1 MSAPRVKT
9 LDRVVV
15 IRPSGSLLGGPESEA
30 LEQAFDAAL
39 RGRAPGVVLD
49 LEEVPVINSTGLGML
64 TQVAVRAQQAG
75 ARVAICRSQRR
86 VAEMFRLLHLPYWT
100 LFAAEAEAVGHAAA
114 RPAP

>member
-1 MSAPRVKT
+1 MSTPRVKT

-15 IRPSGSLLGGPESEA
+15 IRPSGSLLGGPESDE
-30 LEQAFDAAL
+30 LEKSFDAAL
-39 RGRAPGVVLD
+39 RGGAPGIVLD

-86 VAEMFRLLHLPYWT
+86 VGEMFRLLHLPYWT
-100 LFAAEAEAVGHAAA
+100 LFGSEAEAVAHASS
-114 RPAP
+114 P